1 MGKNIGK
8 NITKNVSVKY
18 SQIILV
24 HANQSATEAL
34 KTTSKRVIQETV
46 EATDGLISNEIADR
60 VTKTSRTS
68 SQNNPETIK
77 NEHDKE
83 IPK

>member
-8 NITKNVSVKY
+8 NIAKNVSVKY

-24 HANQSATEAL
+24 HSNQSATEAL

-60 VTKTSRTS
+60 VTKISRTS